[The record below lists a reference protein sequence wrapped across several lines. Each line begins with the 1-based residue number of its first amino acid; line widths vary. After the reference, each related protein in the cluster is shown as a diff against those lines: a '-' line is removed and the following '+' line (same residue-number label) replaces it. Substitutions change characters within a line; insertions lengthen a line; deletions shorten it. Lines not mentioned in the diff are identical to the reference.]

1 MKFILP
7 LGLALFFPVGADAAS
22 KCWTPNF
29 VSLIGQTVTAQMTAE
44 SGKSCS
50 IGLGSSDG
58 TVKSTRIS
66 AQARNGAA
74 SASGTR
80 VTYKSRSGFAGRDS
94 FTYSR
99 TLVDRYGKQGTKTVV
114 VNIEVVR

>member
-22 KCWTPNF
+22 TCWTPRF
-29 VSLIGQTVTAQMTAE
+29 VSLIGQTVTAQMTAK
-44 SGKSCS
+44 SGRSCG
-50 IGLGSSDG
+50 IRLRSSEG
-58 TVKSTRIS
+58 AVKSTWIS

-80 VTYKSRSGFAGRDS
+80 VSYKSRSGFAGRDS